1 MRTYEPTPPH
11 QHIMASSICTEM
23 MSKLDELKDQM
34 TDGAYLQLSNEL
46 MRLHKSNKLT
56 PTVDDET
63 MRLAQQ
69 ILDGAPPGVFTLEE
83 IVDRLRQRLP

>member
-1 MRTYEPTPPH
+1 
-11 QHIMASSICTEM
+11 MASPICTAM

-46 MRLHKSNKLT
+46 MRLHRSNK
-56 PTVDDET
+56 TVDDET

>member
-1 MRTYEPTPPH
+1 
-11 QHIMASSICTEM
+11 MASSICTEM

-69 ILDGAPPGVFTLEE
+69 ILDGAPHGVFTLEE
-83 IVDRLRQRLP
+83 IVERIQERRP